1 MVVVRIDESESAFVL
16 DAYQPFEYVARPAVP
31 GQLPHRIV
39 DRFDVVY
46 RLSGHG
52 RLGDPAFQGLER
64 LRIGPAVFRRAHAG
78 VVITDRYDSSPVPA
92 EVAFPEVVVREF
104 QLPQRFAQRV
114 ERREQDRFVL
124 REQRLGELPARKLLQ
139 DESRAPLV
147 AQRVGPAHFLRQDA
161 ELRQVFGVH
170 APQDRSRAFDAGQC
184 CGRQGHGC
192 EPPLAAPFDFG
203 FGEPRGAYHARHA
216 VAVGDGAGVG
226 ERRQRQV
233 GRQQRTGEVLD
244 GRCHGY
250 SVLTLMEPMLSMVTS
265 WAADAL

>member
-1 MVVVRIDESESAFVL
+1 MI
-16 DAYQPFEYVARPAVP
+16 RPRC
-31 GQLPHRIV
+31 QR
-39 DRFDVVY
+39 
-46 RLSGHG
+46 RLLSR
-52 RLGDPAFQGLER
+52 RLLC
-64 LRIGPAVFRRAHAG
+64 VNSSSRRASRSVSSAASRTVLSSVSSASANSRPG
-78 VVITDRYDSSPVPA
+78 SCCRTSPV
-92 EVAFPEVVVREF
+92 RRS
-104 QLPQRFAQRV
+104 LPSA
-114 ERREQDRFVL
+114 
-124 REQRLGELPARKLLQ
+124 
-139 DESRAPLV
+139 S
-147 AQRVGPAHFLRQDA
+147 GPAHFLRQNA

-184 CGRQGHGC
+184 CRRQGHGG